1 MKKLVF
7 LFAAVVLI
15 AISANVWAQTSPGYS
30 TGQFPFPG
38 ATHVYNVT
46 NTPGSGY
53 VWKIYKTDL
62 TNEITSSIP
71 GEGIQAFTTST
82 NTVTIQWATNA
93 APDDEYILVVEETNS
108 AGCKNTKALPVKVTA
123 SNFDLVVAN
132 GGNGCYSNSVIVAWA
147 GGVTPASVTYD
158 HGVATVSYTVTAS
171 GLGAAEDWTF
181 KPNFTF
187 SQTNIA
193 ETTVTVTNGA
203 SATVTPDG
211 SGVYTLTGNQVA
223 TVTVVVDNN
232 NTYNNSSAANAQDYT
247 ATMTL
252 SDVSAETGAVEKDAT
267 NNDDVLTVARPNTT
281 QIGFN

>member
-82 NTVTIQWATNA
+82 NMVTIQWAISA

-132 GGNGCYSNSVIVAWA
+132 GGNACYTNSVVVAWA

-171 GLGAAEDWTF
+171 GLGATEDWTF
-181 KPNFTF
+181 KPNFTY
-187 SQTNIA
+187 SQTDIV
-193 ETTVTVTNGA
+193 ETTVTIK
-203 SATVTPDG
+203 DG
-211 SGVYTLTGNQVA
+211 SNNTVLPASGIYTLTGNQTA

-232 NTYNNSSAANAQDYT
+232 NSYNNSSAANAQDYT